1 MRRKISK
8 FLLILLFIIG
18 SIFAIKKRII
28 NYSNDGLVFI
38 VLAFTMLFFHLF
50 ASIAPKTFFNIC
62 WKITKFLPDRFD
74 YDASYRNLEITS
86 MGVLIA
92 ADIFLGIGFLI
103 GTLPK

>member
-1 MRRKISK
+1 MN
-8 FLLILLFIIG
+8 ILKTIF
-18 SIFAIKKRII
+18 SITFVIEAVFVINRFVS
-28 NYSNDGLVFI
+28 NYSNEG
-38 VLAFTMLFFHLF
+38 MLFIGLSLLLFLLHLF
-50 ASIAPKTFFNIC
+50 AWIAPKTFFNIC

-103 GTLPK
+103 VTLPK